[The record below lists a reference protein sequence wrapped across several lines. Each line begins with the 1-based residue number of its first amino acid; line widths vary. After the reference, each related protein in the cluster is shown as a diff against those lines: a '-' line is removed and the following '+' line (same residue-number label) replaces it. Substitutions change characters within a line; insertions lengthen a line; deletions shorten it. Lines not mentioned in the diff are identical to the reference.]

1 MVRGCSRTVA
11 VGAVVTAVVGVLV
24 LAACGGAGGGIR
36 PPTATEQTQIVHAM
50 HFWWRNADSFAAVRT
65 YTLHVDKISVSR
77 RDPHFASVN
86 IHSVDPKTGYRPEPQ
101 KIGLMQWGGI
111 WEIVVGPGD
120 WSGTCTQPSPK
131 PLVDLYCS

>member
-1 MVRGCSRTVA
+1 MLG
-11 VGAVVTAVVGVLV
+11 

-36 PPTATEQTQIVHAM
+36 PPTAAERTQIVHAM
-50 HFWWRNADSFAAVRT
+50 RFWWRNADGFAAVRT
-65 YTLHVDKISVSR
+65 YALHVDKISVSR
-77 RDPHFASVN
+77 RDPHFAAVN
-86 IHSVDPKTGYRPEPQ
+86 IHSIDPKTGYRPEPQ
-101 KIGLMQWGGI
+101 KIGLMRWGGI